1 MTIIFETLLTAA
13 AFVLAYL
20 ICHLGAQLIGSRR
33 LVFANSVLFSL
44 AFAWIAS
51 LETLIF
57 LLLMAGYATGFVA
70 LGIKRW
76 FTLGVLPLSIAF
88 AAGRIAG
95 DQDLLSLLFA
105 SFVYIRAMG
114 SVLWTWRYPKDRH
127 APGDVFLSQVFF
139 PTLVVGPIQFADRI
153 NLDRLCTVPSREAV
167 ADGARRVIIGIAK
180 VAWIGPELTARLAN
194 VFTEHEPG
202 PIGWLFAVFAI
213 WAGLLNIYIM
223 FSGYVDLA
231 VGTCRFVGIDSK
243 ENFNRPWLARTP
255 QEFWQRW
262 HMSLVWVTNNIGYHP
277 YVRRTGRRYLGIV
290 LAFTF
295 IGAWHAFTW
304 QYLLW
309 GICHGLA
316 LAAIA
321 WLQRQNRVRAW
332 WARSE
337 RYRILNLAL
346 QLVGWFITM
355 TYVSFLSDFATGE
368 FG

>member
-1 MTIIFETLLTAA
+1 MTIVFETLLTAA

-20 ICHLGAQLIGSRR
+20 ICHLGAQLTGSRR
-33 LVFANSVLFSL
+33 LVYANSVLFSL

-57 LLLMAGYATGFVA
+57 LLVAAGYSTGFVA
-70 LGIKRW
+70 LGVKRW
-76 FTLGVLPLSIAF
+76 FTLGALPITALFVL
-88 AAGRIAG
+88 GRIAG
-95 DQDLLSLLFA
+95 DQDLLDLLFA
-105 SFVYIRAMG
+105 SFVYIRALG
-114 SVLWTWRYPKDRH
+114 AVLWTWRYPKDSHR
-127 APGDVFLSQVFF
+127 PGDVFLAQVFF

-153 NLDRLCTVPSREAV
+153 NLDRLATVPSREAV
-167 ADGARRVIIGIAK
+167 GDGARRVIIGIAK
-180 VAWIGPELTARLAN
+180 VAWIGPEVTANLGRF
-194 VFTEHEPG
+194 FTGQEVG
-202 PIGWLFAVFAI
+202 PLGWLFATFAI
-213 WAGLLNIYIM
+213 WAGLLNIYVM
-223 FSGYVDLA
+223 FSGYVDIA
-231 VGTCRFVGIDSK
+231 VGLCRFVGIDSK

-309 GICHGLA
+309 GVCHGAA
-316 LAAIA
+316 LAGIA
-321 WLQRQNRVRAW
+321 WLQRQNQVRAW

-337 RYRILNLAL
+337 QNRALNLTL
-346 QLVGWFITM
+346 QVLGWFATM
-355 TYVSFLSDFATGE
+355 TYVSVLSDFATGE
-368 FG
+368 LG